1 MCPIV
6 CRKCEISMR
15 YWILSLYRAHAAFLS
30 LSLSLTRSLLSRAA
44 PASLASIPYSC
55 ELWYRIQGRL
65 VWCSGQLW
73 RPLRESFRAWCFGFT
88 TNISSRVDGRTVRLI
103 LQFLYFAGFVPN
115 PGSSPAVFS
124 NMAQI
129 FLQYCFQTW
138 PLRKIFAKIE
148 TLRVGNVA
156 SCSEFLYTKSVVTHN
171 DIARWYTWKPN
182 HLLETQS
189 SWILTLLK
197 ILYGCV
203 KIRYFLQENQTIYY
217 NPSNYCRNSNVSVT
231 GWFIY
236 SDRHQGGNY
245 LKWRSLF
252 FFPSTFFLRNL
263 FSKCST

>member
-1 MCPIV
+1 MLV
-6 CRKCEISMR
+6 TKRDRWESTSVV
-15 YWILSLYRAHAAFLS
+15 ILKIILVELQTSSASPHA
-30 LSLSLTRSLLSRAA
+30 
-44 PASLASIPYSC
+44 
-55 ELWYRIQGRL
+55 
-65 VWCSGQLW
+65 
-73 RPLRESFRAWCFGFT
+73 
-88 TNISSRVDGRTVRLI
+88 
-103 LQFLYFAGFVPN
+103 
-115 PGSSPAVFS
+115 
-124 NMAQI
+124 
-129 FLQYCFQTW
+129 
-138 PLRKIFAKIE
+138 IFAKME

-171 DIARWYTWKPN
+171 DFARWYTWKPN
-182 HLLETQS
+182 HLLETQN

-203 KIRYFLQENQTIYY
+203 KIRHFLQENQTIYY